1 MALLVPGMPT
11 ARLELLRRLRRLG
24 RLGGGRWLDRIV
36 ITVAV
41 IAVFL
46 AIFGPLLAPSGQT
59 TSSTIADAMQAPSA
73 HHWLGTDDQ
82 GRDILWRI
90 IAGTR
95 DSLLSAIAIVAGY
108 SVIGAAIAAAATFG
122 GKLVDEILMR
132 MTDAVMA
139 IPTIIF
145 ALGFAAALGPGLN
158 SAIIALTI
166 TAWPVTARML
176 RGEMRQTL
184 AMPYIAGAR
193 VLGMSR
199 WRLLVR
205 HILPNSLDALIV
217 KWGADVGSTVLVISS
232 LSFIGVGPQPPSPE
246 WGAMVSEG
254 ASYTMTAWWMA
265 AFPGIAIAIVAVTF
279 ALLADIV
286 QERLAAGGAR

>member
-1 MALLVPGMPT
+1 MALLVPGMPA
-11 ARLELLRRLRRLG
+11 ARLELRSRLN
-24 RLGGGRWLDRIV
+24 GGRWLDRIV
-36 ITVAV
+36 VAVAV

-46 AIFGPLLAPSGQT
+46 AIFGPLIAPGGQT
-59 TSSTIADAMQAPSA
+59 VVSNIADAMQAPGA

-90 IAGTR
+90 IAGAR
-95 DSLLSAIAIVAGY
+95 DSLLSAIAVVAGY
-108 SVIGAAIAAAATFG
+108 SVIGAAIAVAAAFG

-132 MTDAVMA
+132 VTDAVMA

-145 ALGFAAALGPGLN
+145 ALGFAAALGPGLR

-166 TAWPVTARML
+166 TAWPVTARLL
-176 RGEMRQTL
+176 RGEIRQTL
-184 AMPYIAGAR
+184 AMPYVAGAR

-199 WRLLVR
+199 ARLLFK

-254 ASYTMTAWWMA
+254 ANYIMTAWWMA

-286 QERLAAGGAR
+286 QERLASGGAR

>member
-1 MALLVPGMPT
+1 MALLVPGMPA
-11 ARLELLRRLRRLG
+11 ARLELRSRLN
-24 RLGGGRWLDRIV
+24 GGRWLDRIV
-36 ITVAV
+36 VAVAV

-46 AIFGPLLAPSGQT
+46 AIFGPLIAPSGQT
-59 TSSTIADAMQAPSA
+59 VVSNIADAMQAPGA

-90 IAGTR
+90 IAGAR
-95 DSLLSAIAIVAGY
+95 DSLLSAIAVVAGY
-108 SVIGAAIAAAATFG
+108 SVIGAAIAVAAAFG

-132 MTDAVMA
+132 VTDAVMA

-145 ALGFAAALGPGLN
+145 ALGFAAALGPGLR

-166 TAWPVTARML
+166 TAWPVTARLL
-176 RGEMRQTL
+176 RGEIRQTL
-184 AMPYIAGAR
+184 AMPYVAGAR

-199 WRLLVR
+199 ARLLFK

-254 ASYTMTAWWMA
+254 ANYIMTAWWMA

-286 QERLAAGGAR
+286 QERLASGGTR

>member
-1 MALLVPGMPT
+1 MPA
-11 ARLELLRRLRRLG
+11 ARLELRG

-36 ITVAV
+36 VAVAV

-46 AIFGPLLAPSGQT
+46 AVFGPLIAPGGQT
-59 TSSTIADAMQAPSA
+59 TTSNIADALQAPGA

-90 IAGTR
+90 IAGAR

-108 SVIGAAIAAAATFG
+108 SVIGAAIAAAAAFG
-122 GKLVDEILMR
+122 GKLLDEILMR
-132 MTDAVMA
+132 VTDAVMA

-145 ALGFAAALGPGLN
+145 ALGFAAALGPGLK

-176 RGEMRQTL
+176 RGEIRQTL
-184 AMPYIAGAR
+184 AMPYVAGAR

-199 WRLLVR
+199 GRLLLR

-217 KWGADVGSTVLVISS
+217 KWGADIGSTVLVISS

-254 ASYTMTAWWMA
+254 ANYIMTAWWMA
-265 AFPGIAIAIVAVTF
+265 AFPGIAIAIIAVTF

-286 QERLAAGGAR
+286 QERMASGGAR